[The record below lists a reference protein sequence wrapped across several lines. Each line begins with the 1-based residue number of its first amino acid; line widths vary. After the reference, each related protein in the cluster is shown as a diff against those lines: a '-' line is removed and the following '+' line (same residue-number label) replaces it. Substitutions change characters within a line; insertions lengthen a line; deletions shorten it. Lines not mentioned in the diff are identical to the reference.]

1 MLPARILQI
10 SPEQNIGCITPPD
23 QHKWDTDTVIPEGW
37 KLGKDAAQG
46 VEDVIQVLGHYCM
59 Q

>member
-1 MLPARILQI
+1 MLLAGILQI
-10 SPEQNIGCITPPD
+10 SPEQNVGWI
-23 QHKWDTDTVIPEGW
+23 KWDTDKVVPEGW